1 MIQAAIKKGQTVQ
14 LKIKRL
20 GINGEGIGYFRNLIL
35 FIPNALPG
43 EEVVATVTNV
53 SQKFAEGQVTKI
65 VKKSPNRIT
74 PPCHVYE
81 ECGGC
86 QLQHLSYNKQLVFK
100 RDLLKQALQKF
111 KPKGYQ
117 EFDLRPTIG
126 MDDPW
131 HYRNKAQFQLRYS
144 NKRQRIEAGL
154 YRPNSHELVPIDDC
168 LVQEPQTQQVLN
180 TAVQLLNKYNVPVY
194 DEKKNSGIFRTL
206 MVRIGVITNEL
217 QLVFITNSE
226 KFPSKQAL
234 IRELTT
240 RLPNVVSIMQNIQNK
255 KTSLVMG
262 EKTVNLWGKDTIEEQ
277 INEVTFDLSARAFF
291 QLNPYQTSV
300 LYQEAI
306 RALDY
311 QSSDT
316 VIDAYCGVGTIGLSV
331 APFVKQ
337 VRGMDTISQAITDAQ
352 KNAQR
357 KGLTN
362 THYETGTAEELIPK
376 WMKDGYHADAIV
388 VDPPRTGLD
397 DKLLQTLLR
406 HPSKRLVYVSCN
418 VSTLARDLVQLAK
431 VYRVDYLQSVDMF
444 PQTARCEVVVK
455 LTKK

>member
-1 MIQAAIKKGQTVQ
+1 MLYYLGKRISKKFVQ
-14 LKIKRL
+14 NKIKTPNFL
-20 GINGEGIGYFRNLIL
+20 TLSTEVGL
-35 FIPNALPG
+35 FG
-43 EEVVATVTNV
+43 V
-53 SQKFAEGQVTKI
+53 
-65 VKKSPNRIT
+65 
-74 PPCHVYE
+74 
-81 ECGGC
+81 
-86 QLQHLSYNKQLVFK
+86 
-100 RDLLKQALQKF
+100 
-111 KPKGYQ
+111 
-117 EFDLRPTIG
+117 
-126 MDDPW
+126 
-131 HYRNKAQFQLRYS
+131 
-144 NKRQRIEAGL
+144 
-154 YRPNSHELVPIDDC
+154 
-168 LVQEPQTQQVLN
+168 QVLF
-180 TAVQLLNKYNVPVY
+180 YW
-194 DEKKNSGIFRTL
+194 
-206 MVRIGVITNEL
+206 
-217 QLVFITNSE
+217 
-226 KFPSKQAL
+226 AL
-234 IRELTT
+234 TI
-240 RLPNVVSIMQNIQNK
+240 
-255 KTSLVMG
+255 
-262 EKTVNLWGKDTIEEQ
+262 NLWGKDTIEEQ

-291 QLNPYQTSV
+291 QLNPYQTSI

-362 THYETGTAEELIPK
+362 THYETGTAEDLIPK
-376 WMKDGYHADAIV
+376 WVKDGYHADAIV